1 MIDQGIAISPGVAV
15 APVCRYIP
23 AQRTVT
29 QQRAEDAAQE
39 LQAYEAA
46 LAAAAAAL
54 ETAYETMKAASGENA
69 AIFEAHLE
77 ILRDIAMDEPAPV
90 ARTQLCSLLRH
101 VPNSGDANAET
112 GYADRLSVFGQ

>member
-1 MIDQGIAISPGVAV
+1 MVYQGIAISPGVAV

-46 LAAAAAAL
+46 LAA
-54 ETAYETMKAASGENA
+54 
-69 AIFEAHLE
+69 
-77 ILRDIAMDEPAPV
+77 
-90 ARTQLCSLLRH
+90 
-101 VPNSGDANAET
+101 
-112 GYADRLSVFGQ
+112 